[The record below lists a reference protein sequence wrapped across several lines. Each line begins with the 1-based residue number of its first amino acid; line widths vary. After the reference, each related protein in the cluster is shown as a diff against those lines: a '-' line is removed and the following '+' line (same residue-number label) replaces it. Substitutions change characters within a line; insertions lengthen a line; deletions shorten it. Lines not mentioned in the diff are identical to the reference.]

1 MLIIKYIRFTP
12 DNINIVI
19 GLFYVIKYTII
30 NQLEQNQQK
39 GEQMEKVQETAET
52 PEVFQNDIELYLSQ
66 FCEEH
71 NIEDMT
77 KEPQSRWNAALM
89 YINKYVFSDKSI
101 LKLNKNINKNNTNC
115 IMDSNFYMYDL
126 DKLEYILYIYYYLC
140 SVYDKECSIMGYSLL
155 TGINYDTLMDW
166 GADERKLST
175 KGFDIVQKLRIFRE
189 ESLSN
194 KLATGNK
201 NPVGILAILN
211 RHFAWN
217 LPGVSRESSTKV
229 IKTAADLPQL
239 SQNNTQLTDNQQI
252 NTTNNSDTI

>member
-1 MLIIKYIRFTP
+1 MLLVYINNKL
-12 DNINIVI
+12 DK
-19 GLFYVIKYTII
+19 LW
-30 NQLEQNQQK
+30 QE

-89 YINKYVFSDKSI
+89 YINKYVFGDKSI

-115 IMDSNFYMYDL
+115 IMDSNFYRYDYY
-126 DKLEYILYIYYYLC
+126 KLEYILYIYYYLC
-140 SVYDKECSIMGYSLL
+140 AVYDKECSIMGYSLL

-166 GADERKLST
+166 GAGERKLST
-175 KGFDIVQKLRIFRE
+175 KAFDIVQKLRIFRE

-211 RHFAWN
+211 RHFVWN
-217 LPGVSRESSTKV
+217 LPGVSRESTTKV
-229 IKTAADLPQL
+229 IKTASELPQL
-239 SQNNTQLTDNQQI
+239 SQNNTQLTDKQQI
-252 NTTNNSDTI
+252 NTINNLDTI

>member
-1 MLIIKYIRFTP
+1 
-12 DNINIVI
+12 
-19 GLFYVIKYTII
+19 
-30 NQLEQNQQK
+30 
-39 GEQMEKVQETAET
+39 MEKVQETAET

-66 FCEEH
+66 FCEDH

-89 YINKYVFSDKSI
+89 YINKYVFGDKNI

-115 IMDSNFYMYDL
+115 IMDSNFYMYDY

-140 SVYDKECSIMGYSLL
+140 AVYDKECSIMGYSLL

-166 GADERKLST
+166 GAGERKLST
-175 KGFDIVQKLRIFRE
+175 KAFDIVQKLRIFRE

-211 RHFAWN
+211 RHFVWN
-217 LPGVSRESSTKV
+217 LPGVSRESTTKV
-229 IKTAADLPQL
+229 IKTASELPQL
-239 SQNNTQLTDNQQI
+239 SQNNTQLTDNQHI
-252 NTTNNSDTI
+252 NTINNSDTI

>member
-1 MLIIKYIRFTP
+1 
-12 DNINIVI
+12 
-19 GLFYVIKYTII
+19 
-30 NQLEQNQQK
+30 
-39 GEQMEKVQETAET
+39 MEKVQETAET

-66 FCEEH
+66 FCEDH

-89 YINKYVFSDKSI
+89 YINKYVFGDKSI

-115 IMDSNFYMYDL
+115 IMDSNFYMYDY

-140 SVYDKECSIMGYSLL
+140 AVYDKECSIMGYSLL

-166 GADERKLST
+166 GAGERKLST
-175 KGFDIVQKLRIFRE
+175 KAFDIVQKLRIFRE

-211 RHFAWN
+211 RHFVWN
-217 LPGVSRESSTKV
+217 LPGVSRESTAKV
-229 IKTAADLPQL
+229 IKTASELPQL

-252 NTTNNSDTI
+252 NAINNSDTI

>member
-1 MLIIKYIRFTP
+1 MERVT
-12 DNINIVI
+12 DQ
-19 GLFYVIKYTII
+19 G
-30 NQLEQNQQK
+30 NQ
-39 GEQMEKVQETAET
+39 VD
-52 PEVFQNDIELYLSQ
+52 VFENDIALYLDM

-71 NIEDMT
+71 KIDDMT

-89 YINKYVFSDKSI
+89 YINKHVFGDKRA
-101 LKLNKNINKNNTNC
+101 LKRNNNISKYDTNC

-126 DKLEYILYIYYYLC
+126 DKLEYVLYIYYYLC

-217 LPGVSRESSTKV
+217 LPGVSREGAQRV
-229 IKTAADLPQL
+229 IKSADQLPKLGEINAQL
-239 SQNNTQLTDNQQI
+239 ADAKGGNE
-252 NTTNNSDTI
+252 

>member
-1 MLIIKYIRFTP
+1 
-12 DNINIVI
+12 
-19 GLFYVIKYTII
+19 
-30 NQLEQNQQK
+30 
-39 GEQMEKVQETAET
+39 MEKVQETPDT

-211 RHFAWN
+211 RHYAWN
-217 LPGVSRESSTKV
+217 LPGVSRAPQRSLKQPQTFRSSDHLEMLKALMFV
-229 IKTAADLPQL
+229 KLHNKKSLCKMYKKSHKA
-239 SQNNTQLTDNQQI
+239 SK
-252 NTTNNSDTI
+252 

>member
-1 MLIIKYIRFTP
+1 MLSGY
-12 DNINIVI
+12 
-19 GLFYVIKYTII
+19 FYVISIYYNK
-30 NQLEQNQQK
+30 LDKLRQK
-39 GEQMEKVQETAET
+39 GEQMEKVKETPDA

-115 IMDSNFYMYDL
+115 IMDNNFNMYDY
-126 DKLEYILYIYYYLC
+126 DKVEYILYIYYYLC
-140 SVYDKECSIMGYSLL
+140 AMYDKECSIIGFSLL
-155 TGINYDTLMDW
+155 TGINRDTILDW
-166 GADERKLST
+166 GNSERKLST
-175 KGFDIVQKLRIFRE
+175 KSFDIAQKLRLFRE

-211 RHFAWN
+211 RHYAWN
-217 LPGVSRESSTKV
+217 LPGVSRESSAKV
-229 IKTAADLPQL
+229 IKTASDLPQL
-239 SQNNTQLTDNQQI
+239 NTFDDAQGSIIRQIAQQKSIVQDVQEASQSQ
-252 NTTNNSDTI
+252 

>member
-1 MLIIKYIRFTP
+1 
-12 DNINIVI
+12 
-19 GLFYVIKYTII
+19 
-30 NQLEQNQQK
+30 
-39 GEQMEKVQETAET
+39 MEKVQETAET

-115 IMDSNFYMYDL
+115 IMDSNFYMYDY

-140 SVYDKECSIMGYSLL
+140 AVYDKECSIMGYSLL

-194 KLATGNK
+194 KLATGKK

-211 RHFAWN
+211 RHYAWN
-217 LPGVSRESSTKV
+217 LPGVSRESAAKV
-229 IKTAADLPQL
+229 IKTASELPQL

-252 NTTNNSDTI
+252 NAINNSDTI

>member
-1 MLIIKYIRFTP
+1 MLLVYINNKLDKLR
-12 DNINIVI
+12 
-19 GLFYVIKYTII
+19 
-30 NQLEQNQQK
+30 QK
-39 GEQMEKVQETAET
+39 GERMEKVQETAET

-66 FCEEH
+66 FCEDH

-89 YINKYVFSDKSI
+89 YINKYVFGDKSI

-115 IMDSNFYMYDL
+115 IMDSNFYMYDY

-140 SVYDKECSIMGYSLL
+140 AVYDKECSIMGYSLL

-166 GADERKLST
+166 GAGERKLST
-175 KGFDIVQKLRIFRE
+175 KAFDIVQKLRIFRE

-217 LPGVSRESSTKV
+217 LPGVSRESTTKV
-229 IKTAADLPQL
+229 IKTASELPQL
-239 SQNNTQLTDNQQI
+239 SQNNTQLMDNQQI
-252 NTTNNSDTI
+252 NAINNSDTI

>member
-1 MLIIKYIRFTP
+1 MLSGY
-12 DNINIVI
+12 
-19 GLFYVIKYTII
+19 FYVISIYYNK
-30 NQLEQNQQK
+30 LDKFQQK
-39 GEQMEKVQETAET
+39 GEQMEKVQETADT

-66 FCEEH
+66 FCEDH

-89 YINKYVFSDKSI
+89 YINKYVFGDKSI

-115 IMDSNFYMYDL
+115 IMDSNFYMYDY

-140 SVYDKECSIMGYSLL
+140 AVYDKECSIMGYSLL

-166 GADERKLST
+166 GAGERKLST
-175 KGFDIVQKLRIFRE
+175 KAFDIVQKLRIFRE

-211 RHFAWN
+211 RHFVWN
-217 LPGVSRESSTKV
+217 LPGVSRESTTKV
-229 IKTAADLPQL
+229 IKTASELPQL
-239 SQNNTQLTDNQQI
+239 SQNNTQLTDKQHI
-252 NTTNNSDTI
+252 NTINNSDTI

>member
-1 MLIIKYIRFTP
+1 
-12 DNINIVI
+12 
-19 GLFYVIKYTII
+19 
-30 NQLEQNQQK
+30 
-39 GEQMEKVQETAET
+39 MEKVKETPDT

-71 NIEDMT
+71 NIEDMA

-115 IMDSNFYMYDL
+115 IMDSNFYMYDY

-140 SVYDKECSIMGYSLL
+140 AMYDKECSIIGFSLL
-155 TGINYDTLMDW
+155 TGINRDTIQDW
-166 GADERKLST
+166 GANERKLST
-175 KGFDIVQKLRIFRE
+175 KAFDIAQKLRLFRE

-217 LPGVSRESSTKV
+217 LPGVSRESTTKV
-229 IKTAADLPQL
+229 IKTASDLPQL
-239 SQNNTQLTDNQQI
+239 GTFGDAQGSNIRQIAQQEIIVHDVQETSQSQ
-252 NTTNNSDTI
+252 

>member
-1 MLIIKYIRFTP
+1 MERVV
-12 DNINIVI
+12 D
-19 GLFYVIKYTII
+19 
-30 NQLEQNQQK
+30 QK
-39 GEQMEKVQETAET
+39 KQVD
-52 PEVFQNDIELYLSQ
+52 VFENDIVLYLSM

-71 NIEDMT
+71 KIEDMT

-89 YINKYVFSDKSI
+89 YINKHVFGDKRA
-101 LKLNKNINKNNTNC
+101 LKLNNTISKDDTNC

-140 SVYDKECSIMGYSLL
+140 AVYDKECSIMGYSLL

-211 RHFAWN
+211 RHYVWN
-217 LPGVSRESSTKV
+217 LPGVSREGIQRV
-229 IKTAADLPQL
+229 IKSADQLPKLGEINAQL
-239 SQNNTQLTDNQQI
+239 ADVQGENRQ
-252 NTTNNSDTI
+252 

>member
-1 MLIIKYIRFTP
+1 
-12 DNINIVI
+12 
-19 GLFYVIKYTII
+19 
-30 NQLEQNQQK
+30 
-39 GEQMEKVQETAET
+39 MEKVQETADT

-115 IMDSNFYMYDL
+115 IMDSNFYMYDY

-140 SVYDKECSIMGYSLL
+140 AVYDKECSIMGYSLL

-194 KLATGNK
+194 KLATGKK

-211 RHFAWN
+211 RHYAWN
-217 LPGVSRESSTKV
+217 LPGVSRESTAKV
-229 IKTAADLPQL
+229 IKTASELPQL

-252 NTTNNSDTI
+252 NAINNSDTI

>member
-1 MLIIKYIRFTP
+1 
-12 DNINIVI
+12 
-19 GLFYVIKYTII
+19 
-30 NQLEQNQQK
+30 
-39 GEQMEKVQETAET
+39 MEKVQGIAEA

-89 YINKYVFSDKSI
+89 YIKKYVFGDKSI

-115 IMDSNFYMYDL
+115 IMDSNFYMYDY

-211 RHFAWN
+211 RHYAWN
-217 LPGVSRESSTKV
+217 LPGVSRESTTKV
-229 IKTAADLPQL
+229 IKTASELPQL
-239 SQNNTQLTDNQQI
+239 SQNNTQLTDNQHI
-252 NTTNNSDTI
+252 NTINNSDTI

>member
-1 MLIIKYIRFTP
+1 MLLVYINNKLDKLR
-12 DNINIVI
+12 
-19 GLFYVIKYTII
+19 
-30 NQLEQNQQK
+30 QK
-39 GEQMEKVQETAET
+39 GERMEKVQETAET

-66 FCEEH
+66 FCEDH

-89 YINKYVFSDKSI
+89 YINKYVFGDKSI

-115 IMDSNFYMYDL
+115 IMDSNFYMYDY

-140 SVYDKECSIMGYSLL
+140 AVYDKECSIMGYSLL

-166 GADERKLST
+166 GAGERKLST
-175 KGFDIVQKLRIFRE
+175 KAFDIVQKLRIFRE

-211 RHFAWN
+211 RHFVWN
-217 LPGVSRESSTKV
+217 LPGVSRESTTKV
-229 IKTAADLPQL
+229 IKTASELPQL
-239 SQNNTQLTDNQQI
+239 SQNNTQLTDKQQI
-252 NTTNNSDTI
+252 NTINNLDTI

>member
-1 MLIIKYIRFTP
+1 MLLVYINNKL
-12 DNINIVI
+12 DK
-19 GLFYVIKYTII
+19 LW
-30 NQLEQNQQK
+30 QK
-39 GEQMEKVQETAET
+39 GERMEKVQETAET
-52 PEVFQNDIELYLSQ
+52 PEVFQNDIELYLGM

-71 NIEDMT
+71 KIDDMT

-115 IMDSNFYMYDL
+115 IMNNNFNMYDY
-126 DKLEYILYIYYYLC
+126 DKVEYILYIYYYLC
-140 SVYDKECSIMGYSLL
+140 AMYDKECSIIGFSLL
-155 TGINYDTLMDW
+155 TGINRDTILDW
-166 GADERKLST
+166 GNSERKLST
-175 KGFDIVQKLRIFRE
+175 KSFDIAQKLRLFRE

-217 LPGVSRESSTKV
+217 LPGVSRESSAKV
-229 IKTAADLPQL
+229 IKTASDLPQL
-239 SQNNTQLTDNQQI
+239 GTSGGTQSSMICQIAQQENI
-252 NTTNNSDTI
+252 V

>member
-1 MLIIKYIRFTP
+1 MERVA
-12 DNINIVI
+12 DQE
-19 GLFYVIKYTII
+19 
-30 NQLEQNQQK
+30 NQVDIFE
-39 GEQMEKVQETAET
+39 
-52 PEVFQNDIELYLSQ
+52 NDIVLYLSM

-89 YINKYVFSDKSI
+89 YINKHVFGDKRV
-101 LKLNKNINKNNTNC
+101 LKLNRIISKDNTNC
-115 IMDSNFYMYDL
+115 IMDSNFYMYDI

-140 SVYDKECSIMGYSLL
+140 SVYDKECSIMGFSLL

-175 KGFDIVQKLRIFRE
+175 KGFDIVQKLRLFRE

-201 NPVGILAILN
+201 NPVGVLAILN

-217 LPGVSRESSTKV
+217 LPGVSREGTQQRA
-229 IKTAADLPQL
+229 IKSADQLPKL
-239 SQNNTQLTDNQQI
+239 GEMRAQLTDAQEENWERNCAKI
-252 NTTNNSDTI
+252 DTT

>member
-1 MLIIKYIRFTP
+1 MSGY
-12 DNINIVI
+12 
-19 GLFYVIKYTII
+19 FYVISIYYNK
-30 NQLEQNQQK
+30 LDKLQQK
-39 GEQMEKVQETAET
+39 GEHMEKVKETPDT

-66 FCEEH
+66 FCQEH

-115 IMDSNFYMYDL
+115 IMDNNFNMYDY
-126 DKLEYILYIYYYLC
+126 DKVEYILYIYYYLC
-140 SVYDKECSIMGYSLL
+140 AMYDKECSIIGFSLL
-155 TGINYDTLMDW
+155 TGINRDTIYDW
-166 GADERKLST
+166 GTKDRKLST
-175 KGFDIVQKLRIFRE
+175 KSFDLAEKLRIFRE

-217 LPGVSRESSTKV
+217 LPGVSRESSAKV

-239 SQNNTQLTDNQQI
+239 GTSGSPQGSNVRQIAQQEI
-252 NTTNNSDTI
+252 IVQDIQETP

>member
-1 MLIIKYIRFTP
+1 MGY
-12 DNINIVI
+12 
-19 GLFYVIKYTII
+19 FYVISIYYNK
-30 NQLEQNQQK
+30 LDKFQQK
-39 GEQMEKVQETAET
+39 GERMEKVQETAET

-66 FCEEH
+66 FCEDH

-89 YINKYVFSDKSI
+89 YINKYVFGDKSI

-115 IMDSNFYMYDL
+115 IMDSNFYMYDY

-140 SVYDKECSIMGYSLL
+140 AVYDKECSIMGYSLL

-166 GADERKLST
+166 GAGERKLST
-175 KGFDIVQKLRIFRE
+175 KAFDIVQKLRIFRE

-211 RHFAWN
+211 RHFVWN
-217 LPGVSRESSTKV
+217 LPGVSRESTTKV
-229 IKTAADLPQL
+229 IKTASELPQL
-239 SQNNTQLTDNQQI
+239 SQNNTQLMDNQQI
-252 NTTNNSDTI
+252 NAINNSDTI

>member
-1 MLIIKYIRFTP
+1 
-12 DNINIVI
+12 
-19 GLFYVIKYTII
+19 
-30 NQLEQNQQK
+30 
-39 GEQMEKVQETAET
+39 MEKVQETADT

-66 FCEEH
+66 FCEDH

-89 YINKYVFSDKSI
+89 YINKYVFGDKSI

-115 IMDSNFYMYDL
+115 IMDSNFYMYDY

-140 SVYDKECSIMGYSLL
+140 AVYDKECSIMGYSLL

-166 GADERKLST
+166 GAGERKLST
-175 KGFDIVQKLRIFRE
+175 KAFDIVQKLRIFRE

-211 RHFAWN
+211 RHYVWN
-217 LPGVSRESSTKV
+217 LPGVSRESTTKV
-229 IKTAADLPQL
+229 IKTVSELPQL
-239 SQNNTQLTDNQQI
+239 SQNNTQLTDNQHI
-252 NTTNNSDTI
+252 NTINNSDTI

>member
-1 MLIIKYIRFTP
+1 MNKLEKVEETP
-12 DNINIVI
+12 D
-19 GLFYVIKYTII
+19 
-30 NQLEQNQQK
+30 
-39 GEQMEKVQETAET
+39 T
-52 PEVFQNDIELYLSQ
+52 PEVFKNDIELYLAQ
-66 FCEEH
+66 FREEH

-101 LKLNKNINKNNTNC
+101 LKLNKNINKNSTNC
-115 IMDSNFYMYDL
+115 IMSSNFYMYDL

-211 RHFAWN
+211 RHYAWN
-217 LPGVSRESSTKV
+217 LPGVSKETNQRQAL
-229 IKTAADLPQL
+229 TAADIRQQLQNSADSPLLSDNL
-239 SQNNTQLTDNQQI
+239 SQKDP
-252 NTTNNSDTI
+252 

>member
-1 MLIIKYIRFTP
+1 MKKVKEAP
-12 DNINIVI
+12 D
-19 GLFYVIKYTII
+19 
-30 NQLEQNQQK
+30 
-39 GEQMEKVQETAET
+39 T

-77 KEPQSRWNAALM
+77 KAPQSRWNAALM

-101 LKLNKNINKNNTNC
+101 LKLNKNINNTNC
-115 IMDSNFYMYDL
+115 IMNSNFYMYDL
-126 DKLEYILYIYYYLC
+126 DKLEYILYIYYYMC
-140 SVYDKECSIMGYSLL
+140 SMYDKECSIMGYSLL

-217 LPGVSRESSTKV
+217 LPGVSRETNQRQAL
-229 IKTAADLPQL
+229 TAADIRQQLQNSADSALLSDNL
-239 SQNNTQLTDNQQI
+239 SQKNP
-252 NTTNNSDTI
+252 

>member
-1 MLIIKYIRFTP
+1 
-12 DNINIVI
+12 
-19 GLFYVIKYTII
+19 
-30 NQLEQNQQK
+30 
-39 GEQMEKVQETAET
+39 MEKVQETPDT
-52 PEVFQNDIELYLSQ
+52 PEVFQNDIELYLLQ

-115 IMDSNFYMYDL
+115 IMDSNFYMYDY

-140 SVYDKECSIMGYSLL
+140 AVYDKECSIMGYSLL

-194 KLATGNK
+194 KLATGKK

-211 RHFAWN
+211 RHYAWN
-217 LPGVSRESSTKV
+217 LPGVSRESTAKV
-229 IKTAADLPQL
+229 IKTASELPQL

-252 NTTNNSDTI
+252 NAINNSDTI

>member
-1 MLIIKYIRFTP
+1 
-12 DNINIVI
+12 
-19 GLFYVIKYTII
+19 
-30 NQLEQNQQK
+30 
-39 GEQMEKVQETAET
+39 MEKVEETPDT
-52 PEVFQNDIELYLSQ
+52 PEVFKNDIELYLAQ
-66 FCEEH
+66 FCEEYK
-71 NIEDMT
+71 IDDMT

-89 YINKYVFSDKSI
+89 YINRYVFNDKSI

-115 IMDSNFYMYDL
+115 IMNSNFYMYDL
-126 DKLEYILYIYYYLC
+126 DKLDYILYIYYYLC

-175 KGFDIVQKLRIFRE
+175 KGFDIVEKLRLFRE

-211 RHFAWN
+211 RHYAWN
-217 LPGVSRESSTKV
+217 LPGVSRETSQRQTL
-229 IKTAADLPQL
+229 TAADIRQQL
-239 SQNNTQLTDNQQI
+239 QNSADSALLSDNL
-252 NTTNNSDTI
+252 SGKDP

>member
-1 MLIIKYIRFTP
+1 
-12 DNINIVI
+12 
-19 GLFYVIKYTII
+19 
-30 NQLEQNQQK
+30 
-39 GEQMEKVQETAET
+39 MEKVQETAET

-115 IMDSNFYMYDL
+115 IMDSNFYMYDY

-140 SVYDKECSIMGYSLL
+140 AVYDKECSIMGYSLL

-194 KLATGNK
+194 KLATGKK

-211 RHFAWN
+211 RHYAWN
-217 LPGVSRESSTKV
+217 LPGVSRESTAKV
-229 IKTAADLPQL
+229 IKTASELPQL

-252 NTTNNSDTI
+252 NAINNSDTI

>member
-1 MLIIKYIRFTP
+1 
-12 DNINIVI
+12 
-19 GLFYVIKYTII
+19 
-30 NQLEQNQQK
+30 
-39 GEQMEKVQETAET
+39 MEKVQETLDT

-89 YINKYVFSDKSI
+89 YINKYVFSDKSM

-115 IMDSNFYMYDL
+115 IMNSNFYMYDL

-175 KGFDIVQKLRIFRE
+175 KGFDIVQKLRLFRE

-217 LPGVSRESSTKV
+217 LPGVSRESTAKT

-239 SQNNTQLTDNQQI
+239 GASGNAQGSNVRQIAQQEIIVQNVQGIPQSQ
-252 NTTNNSDTI
+252 

>member
-1 MLIIKYIRFTP
+1 MFFNFSGKERDKLEKIEETP
-12 DNINIVI
+12 D
-19 GLFYVIKYTII
+19 
-30 NQLEQNQQK
+30 
-39 GEQMEKVQETAET
+39 T
-52 PEVFQNDIELYLSQ
+52 PEVFKNDIELYLAQ
-66 FCEEH
+66 FCEEYK
-71 NIEDMT
+71 IDDMT

-89 YINKYVFSDKSI
+89 YINRYVFSDKSI
-101 LKLNKNINKNNTNC
+101 LKLSNNINKNNTNC

-126 DKLEYILYIYYYLC
+126 DKLDYILYIYYYLC

-175 KGFDIVQKLRIFRE
+175 KGFDIVEKLRLFRE

-211 RHFAWN
+211 RHYSWN
-217 LPGVSRESSTKV
+217 LPGVSRENTNKTAL
-229 IKTAADLPQL
+229 TAADIRQQLQNSANSALLSDNL
-239 SQNNTQLTDNQQI
+239 SQKGP
-252 NTTNNSDTI
+252 